1 MAKLIRIDKNGTK
14 YYEETECP
22 KCGGN
27 GYIDAYAY
35 IDRGVCY
42 LCGGSG
48 YHVTHWKE
56 MTPEYTEKLRQKRLA
71 KARKEA
77 PAKNAKFL
85 KKEGFSADGRTWIV
99 LGNTYEIK
107 DDLKAAG
114 CRWHNLLGW
123 HFDHADNGFNC
134 FELSVDEVTSLSYA
148 DEYIWNAYSDVEEY
162 VKEKRAALAPKS
174 TSEYVGEIGDK
185 IEAKLTFKSE
195 HHFET
200 HYTYYGELNFIY
212 KFADQDG
219 NIIVWKTTK
228 CFDLKEGEEYT
239 VKGKIKDHNEYKGE
253 KQTILTRCKIEGGK
267 EI

>member
-1 MAKLIRIDKNGTK
+1 MAKLIRIDRNGTK
-14 YYEETECP
+14 YYEETQCP

-27 GYIDAYAY
+27 GYINGYEH
-35 IDRGVCY
+35 IEGGVCF
-42 LCGGSG
+42 LCGGTG
-48 YHVTHWKE
+48 NYTTHWKE
-56 MTPEYTEKLRQKRLA
+56 MTPEYAQKLADRRLA
-71 KARKEA
+71 KAR
-77 PAKNAKFL
+77 AKSAERNAQYL
-85 KKEGFSADGRTWIV
+85 KKLGFSEDGKAWIV

-107 DDLKAAG
+107 DELKAAG
-114 CRWHNLLGW
+114 AKFHNLLGW
-123 HFDHADNGFNC
+123 HFDHEDNGFDC
-134 FELSVDEVTSLSYA
+134 FEISTDDVMYETIEYTLDLKA
-148 DEYIWNAYSDVEEY
+148 DWMIIEFI
-162 VKEKRAALAPKS
+162 KEQKALHAPKS

-195 HHFET
+195 HSFET

-228 CFDLKEGEEYT
+228 CLDLKEGEEYI